1 MKYLVE
7 ISETLQRKVEIEADN
22 PSDAI
27 QVAKDKYYNSEI
39 VLDADDIVDG
49 EVGFFVVK
57 KISDEEV
64 LYESNY
70 NL

>member
-27 QVAKDKYYNSEI
+27 QAAKDKYYNSEI
-39 VLDADDIVDG
+39 VLNADDIVDG

-57 KISDEEV
+57 E
-64 LYESNY
+64 Y
-70 NL
+70 NS

>member
-22 PSDAI
+22 PGDAI
-27 QVAKDKYYNSEI
+27 QTAKDKYYNSEI

-57 KISDEEV
+57 KV
-64 LYESNY
+64 Y
-70 NL
+70 

>member
-22 PSDAI
+22 PGDAI
-27 QVAKDKYYNSEI
+27 QIAKDKYYNSEI

-49 EVGFFVVK
+49 EVGFSVVK
-57 KISDEEV
+57 E
-64 LYESNY
+64 Y
-70 NL
+70 NS

>member
-27 QVAKDKYYNSEI
+27 QTAKDKYYNSEI

-57 KISDEEV
+57 KI
-64 LYESNY
+64 
-70 NL
+70 

>member
-49 EVGFFVVK
+49 EVGFFVV
-57 KISDEEV
+57 
-64 LYESNY
+64 
-70 NL
+70 

>member
-7 ISETLQRKVEIEADN
+7 ISETLQRKIIVEAD
-22 PSDAI
+22 SQDAAR
-27 QVAKDKYYNSEI
+27 QRAEDMYYNSEI

-57 KISDEEV
+57 KV
-64 LYESNY
+64 
-70 NL
+70 

>member
-27 QVAKDKYYNSEI
+27 QIAKDKYYNSEI

-57 KISDEEV
+57 E
-64 LYESNY
+64 Y
-70 NL
+70 NS

>member
-22 PSDAI
+22 PGEAI
-27 QVAKDKYYNSEI
+27 QKTKDMYYDGEI

-49 EVGFFVVK
+49 EVGFSVVK
-57 KISDEEV
+57 KIC
-64 LYESNY
+64 
-70 NL
+70 

>member
-22 PSDAI
+22 SGDAI
-27 QVAKDKYYNSEI
+27 QIAKDKYYNSEI

-57 KISDEEV
+57 MI
-64 LYESNY
+64 
-70 NL
+70 

>member
-27 QVAKDKYYNSEI
+27 QIAKDKYYNSEI
-39 VLDADDIVDG
+39 VLDADNIVDG

-57 KISDEEV
+57 MI
-64 LYESNY
+64 
-70 NL
+70 

>member
-22 PSDAI
+22 PGDAI
-27 QVAKDKYYNSEI
+27 KKTKDMYYDGEI

-49 EVGFFVVK
+49 ETSFFIIK
-57 KISDEEV
+57 RIEE
-64 LYESNY
+64 
-70 NL
+70 